1 MKGKERSMAKENDSF
16 FEGLMKGV
24 GRKLGERRRQVHESI
39 ERFHE
44 ELQKEDEDVQKEDKP
59 AASKPVEQAPDQT
72 GPEDNDAD
80 SS

>member
-1 MKGKERSMAKENDSF
+1 MAKKNDSF
-16 FEGLMKGV
+16 LDGLMKGV
-24 GRKLGERRRQVHESI
+24 GRKLGARRRQVHESI

-72 GPEDNDAD
+72 GAEVKDTDAE

>member
-1 MKGKERSMAKENDSF
+1 MAKENDSF

-59 AASKPVEQAPDQT
+59 VASKPVEKAPNQT
-72 GPEDNDAD
+72 GSEVKDTDA
-80 SS
+80 